1 MRMSVIAGL
10 IAFTALSA
18 GPALAEDA
26 MGMMKMM
33 KGGET
38 VAIMP
43 DGHMGT
49 MTMSDDKMMGDI
61 MKMSKPLDRC
71 VMITTGSDGKAYMVD
86 TSSAEAN
93 AECEKM
99 AK

>member
-1 MRMSVIAGL
+1 
-10 IAFTALSA
+10 
-18 GPALAEDA
+18 
-26 MGMMKMM
+26 
-33 KGGET
+33 
-38 VAIMP
+38 
-43 DGHMGT
+43 
-49 MTMSDDKMMGDI
+49 MSDDKMMGDI